1 METVENYERIP
12 PNNKI
17 QRTIDSTARLATPTL
32 AAPSIAPDIGFY
44 IC

>member
-1 METVENYERIP
+1 MEAVENYERIR

-32 AAPSIAPDIGFY
+32 ALPSIAADIGRY
-44 IC
+44 IY